1 LPNKNE
7 FTEAVLSMKDEL
19 DGMRKKADKSR
30 PIPFMQRRVRD
41 RASAASQFQ
50 QLSPQEKEAFIQE
63 NGLEATLKLL
73 RGTAEGA

>member
-1 LPNKNE
+1 
-7 FTEAVLSMKDEL
+7 
-19 DGMRKKADKSR
+19 
-30 PIPFMQRRVRD
+30 MQRRVRD

-50 QLSPQEKEAFIQE
+50 QLSPQEKQAFIQE

>member
-1 LPNKNE
+1 MPNKNE

-63 NGLEATLKLL
+63 NGVEETVKML
-73 RGTAEGA
+73 RGT

>member
-1 LPNKNE
+1 MPNKNE

-19 DGMRKKADKSR
+19 DDMRKKADKSR

-63 NGLEATLKLL
+63 NGVEETVKML
-73 RGTAEGA
+73 RGT

>member
-19 DGMRKKADKSR
+19 DDMRKKADRSR

>member
-50 QLSPQEKEAFIQE
+50 KLTPQEKEAFIQE